1 MSAVAEPL
9 PRADAEATP
18 SGADGSVSAVAR
30 ALARILRE
38 GDGAQRCFAARALG
52 RIVACDALPLLI
64 DATQD
69 EDEDVRC
76 EAVDALGRLGGAGA
90 VTALL
95 GSLRLDPCGDVK
107 RQSILALEQL
117 GAEQAGPLLR
127 DLVRGRG
134 DEVVWDEMAICDGWD
149 DWLDVQVAAIRALA
163 SFRAQ
168 EAVPDILAALL
179 DEEAQDL
186 SDVATRAFA
195 ALGASGAQ
203 ALRRLLD
210 GGEPRQRRA
219 AAWALRD
226 QRPAEALEVL
236 ARHVAD
242 RDPDVREAALVALA
256 QHDRRE
262 PRLLQFLAY
271 EEPRLRARSVALI
284 GPCHPRHVARLLDDP
299 DDEVQAAAVTVAA
312 ERTGELDIPD
322 LLPRLRLK
330 IRGPSEPVAIAA
342 LPALP
347 RLDPAVALADLTE
360 QLQDKG
366 CPTALR
372 AAAART
378 LVDLESEKVVAILAS
393 AVDEG
398 VREVRYHA
406 LMTLGHIA
414 QEATTRA
421 PQAKQTLLAALRGE
435 LVPAPE
441 AAPEAAPEEPAEP
454 PAAEPQTQ
462 DGTDLRSAPAA
473 TTPTS
478 TLAAILGPERA
489 ARLTGRESGSDSHG
503 GLTPEDL
510 QRLEQAAA
518 RPRRNH
524 VSLEPEIALHRDVR
538 LFAAKV
544 LGDLPET
551 EVLEALADCLE
562 GEDRELARTASD
574 SLARAARGTVIAEAV
589 ISRVLAALDSDD
601 LAIKLNL
608 VPLLG
613 VQDDATVQATLS
625 RLIRDPEPRVRAAC
639 LRASTGLESPGF
651 EAAAW
656 LDDPDHG
663 VALAAAEALAGR
675 GSEEATVDLLTSAVF
690 LHDGVNRQ
698 AVARLLRRL
707 DPPRANAALIT
718 VLQDE
723 DQRRSWRVAI
733 EVLEVLNCPDTPSAL
748 P

>member
-9 PRADAEATP
+9 PSSAAEAMQP
-18 SGADGSVSAVAR
+18 DDDGSAGAVVR
-30 ALARILRE
+30 SIVRVLRD
-38 GDGAQRCFAARALG
+38 GDGAHRCFAVRALG
-52 RIVACDALPLLI
+52 RIGARDAIQPLI
-64 DATQD
+64 GATQD
-69 EDEDVRC
+69 PDEDVRC
-76 EAVDALGRLGGAGA
+76 EAVDALGQLGGVGA
-90 VTALL
+90 VAALL
-95 GSLRLDPCGDVK
+95 DSLRLDPCGDVK
-107 RQSILALEQL
+107 HQSVLALEQL
-117 GAEQAGPLLR
+117 GAEQAVPLLR

-134 DEVVWDEMAICDGWD
+134 DEVVWDEMAILDGWD
-149 DWLDVQVAAIRALA
+149 DWLDVQVGAIRALA
-163 SFRAQ
+163 SLQAQ
-168 EAVPDILAALL
+168 EAVPDILIALL

-186 SDVATRAFA
+186 SDVATRALA
-195 ALGASGAQ
+195 ALGASGAK

-219 AAWALRD
+219 AARALRD
-226 QRPAEALEVL
+226 QRSAKALEVL
-236 ARHVAD
+236 ARHLAD
-242 RDPDVREAALVALA
+242 RDPDVREAALVALT
-256 QHDRRE
+256 QHDPCD
-262 PRLLQFLAY
+262 PRLMRFLAD
-271 EEPRLRARSVALI
+271 EEPRLRAKSVALI
-284 GPCHPRHVARLLDDP
+284 GPYHPRHVARLLDDP
-299 DDEVQAAAVTVAA
+299 DDEVQIAAVTVAA

-378 LVDLESEKVVAILAS
+378 LVDLESATIVGVLAS

-398 VREVRYHA
+398 VRDVRYHA
-406 LMTLGHIA
+406 LMTLGRIA
-414 QEATTRA
+414 QETTPRA
-421 PQAKQTLLAALRGE
+421 PKAKQTLLAALRGE

-441 AAPEAAPEEPAEP
+441 AADEEPIEPPVAEP
-454 PAAEPQTQ
+454 HTQ
-462 DGTDLRSAPAA
+462 DETDVRSAPQA

-478 TLAAILGPERA
+478 TLAAIFGPERA
-489 ARLTGRESGSDSHG
+489 AQLTGMERGSLG
-503 GLTPEDL
+503 NLTPEDVR
-510 QRLEQAAA
+510 RLEQAAA
-518 RPRRNH
+518 RPRRKH
-524 VSLEPEIALHRDVR
+524 VLLEPEIALHRDVR

-544 LGDLPET
+544 LGDLLET

-562 GEDRELARTASD
+562 NEDRELARTASD
-574 SLARAARGTVIAEAV
+574 SLARAARGTEIAGAV

-601 LAIKLNL
+601 LAVKLNL

-613 VQDDATVQATLS
+613 VQDGATVQATLS

-639 LRASTGLESPGF
+639 LRASIELKSPGF
-651 EAAAW
+651 EAADW
-656 LDDPDHG
+656 LDDSDPG
-663 VALAAAEALAGR
+663 VVLAAAEALAGR
-675 GSEEATVDLLTSAVF
+675 DCEEATVDLLTSAVF
-690 LHDGVNRQ
+690 LHNGVNRQ
-698 AVARLLRRL
+698 AVARLLCRL

-733 EVLEVLNCPDTPSAL
+733 EALEVLNRPDTPSAL

>member
-18 SGADGSVSAVAR
+18 TGDDGSDSAVAR
-30 ALARILRE
+30 ALAHILRQ
-38 GDGAQRCFAARALG
+38 GDDAQRCSAARALG
-52 RIVACDALPLLI
+52 RIGARDAIPLLI
-64 DATQD
+64 GAMQD
-69 EDEDVRC
+69 PDEDVRC

-90 VTALL
+90 VAALL
-95 GSLRLDPCGDVK
+95 DSLRLDPCGDVK
-107 RQSILALEQL
+107 RQSVLALEQL
-117 GAEQAGPLLR
+117 GAEQAVPLLR

-134 DEVVWDEMAICDGWD
+134 DEVVWDEMAILDGWD

-163 SFRAQ
+163 SFRVQ

-186 SDVATRAFA
+186 SDVATRALA

-203 ALRRLLD
+203 ALKRLLD
-210 GGEPRQRRA
+210 GGEPRHRRA
-219 AAWALRD
+219 AARALRD
-226 QRPAEALEVL
+226 QRSAEALEVL
-236 ARHVAD
+236 ARHLAD

-262 PRLLQFLAY
+262 PRLMRFLAD
-271 EEPRLRARSVALI
+271 EEPRLRAKSVALI

-299 DDEVQAAAVTVAA
+299 DDEVQIAAVTVAA

-342 LPALP
+342 VPALP

-378 LVDLESEKVVAILAS
+378 LVDLESETVVGVLAS

-406 LMTLGHIA
+406 LMTLGRIA

-421 PQAKQTLLAALRGE
+421 LQAKQTLLAALRGE

-441 AAPEAAPEEPAEP
+441 AADEEPAEP
-454 PAAEPQTQ
+454 PAVEPQTQ
-462 DGTDLRSAPAA
+462 DETDVRSAPQA

-478 TLAAILGPERA
+478 TLAAILGPECA
-489 ARLTGRESGSDSHG
+489 AQRTGMERGSHG

-510 QRLEQAAA
+510 RRLEQAAV
-518 RPRRNH
+518 RPQRKH
-524 VSLEPEIALHRDVR
+524 VRLEPEIALHRDVW

-562 GEDRELARTASD
+562 SEDRELARTASD
-574 SLARAARGTVIAEAV
+574 SLARAARGTEIAEAV

-601 LAIKLNL
+601 LAVKLNL

-639 LRASTGLESPGF
+639 LRASTDLETPGF

-723 DQRRSWRVAI
+723 NQRRSWRVAI
-733 EVLEVLNCPDTPSAL
+733 EVLEVLNCPEIPAAL
-748 P
+748 R